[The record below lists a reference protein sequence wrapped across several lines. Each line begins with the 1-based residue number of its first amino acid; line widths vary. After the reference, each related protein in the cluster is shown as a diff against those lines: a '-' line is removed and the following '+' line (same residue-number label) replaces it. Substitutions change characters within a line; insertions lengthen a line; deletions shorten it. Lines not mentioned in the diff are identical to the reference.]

1 MRLFILVIAIYLVI
15 ALAFPLYV
23 MFSKSLENSQG
34 AFVGFQNYL
43 EYFNTPALVYSIQN
57 SLFVGVVT
65 TTITVTIAFILAYAL
80 TRSRMPGKPVFKTIA
95 MIPILVPSLLPGI
108 ALIYL
113 FGRQGLI
120 NELLF
125 GYEIYG
131 PIGIVIAEVFFTLPH
146 ALIIIITALSIADA
160 RLYEAATALRANRA
174 RIFFTVT
181 LPGVRYGLIS
191 ASFVVFT
198 LSVTDFGAPKVIG
211 GDFNVLATDI
221 YLSLIHI

>member
-57 SLFVGVVT
+57 SLFIGVVT

-95 MIPILVPSLLPGI
+95 MIPIPPSHCKIARHSKMPG
-108 ALIYL
+108 
-113 FGRQGLI
+113 GRWSRPVSTVDPVVVMPDMLS
-120 NELLF
+120 NTASVRLM
-125 GYEIYG
+125 
-131 PIGIVIAEVFFTLPH
+131 PRPRNGI
-146 ALIIIITALSIADA
+146 
-160 RLYEAATALRANRA
+160 AATAA
-174 RIFFTVT
+174 TVT
-181 LPGVRYGLIS
+181 HPN
-191 ASFVVFT
+191 T
-198 LSVTDFGAPKVIG
+198 VTRKAWRRFRVIPSLGQAAMAAPKPMNLEHRPDQPI
-211 GDFNVLATDI
+211 
-221 YLSLIHI
+221 

>member
-1 MRLFILVIAIYLVI
+1 MAGMRHRSGTHGSPLRRKSSTDDRAMRLFILVIAIYLVI

-57 SLFVGVVT
+57 SLFIGVVT

-146 ALIIIITALSIADA
+146 ARSPLSS
-160 RLYEAATALRANRA
+160 
-174 RIFFTVT
+174 
-181 LPGVRYGLIS
+181 PM
-191 ASFVVFT
+191 
-198 LSVTDFGAPKVIG
+198 
-211 GDFNVLATDI
+211 
-221 YLSLIHI
+221 H